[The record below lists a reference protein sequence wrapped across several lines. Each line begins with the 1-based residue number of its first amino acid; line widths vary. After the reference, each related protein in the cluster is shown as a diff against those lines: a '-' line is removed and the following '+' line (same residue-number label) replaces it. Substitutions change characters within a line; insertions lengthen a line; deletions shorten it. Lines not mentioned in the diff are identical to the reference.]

1 MVNIKAIG
9 IHNIKSLT
17 KNFRLPDW
25 RKEQKGQKIMYGIY
39 KAATDGTLKPID
51 KAIIM
56 FLFTL
61 CGTKGYCWPSYET
74 IAKNT
79 GVSRRYVIQ
88 RMKFLEFKGYVLRS
102 KGTRKTS
109 NAQSSNK
116 YFINNNPE

>member
-1 MVNIKAIG
+1 M
-9 IHNIKSLT
+9 
-17 KNFRLPDW
+17 F
-25 RKEQKGQKIMYGIY
+25 GIY
-39 KAATDGTLKPID
+39 KAATDHRLQPVD

-74 IAKNT
+74 IAKNA
-79 GVSRRYVIQ
+79 GISRRYAIK
-88 RMKFLEFKGYVLRS
+88 RMKYLEDVGYVLRS

-109 NAQSSNK
+109 NVQSSNK

>member
-1 MVNIKAIG
+1 MIISDQIG
-9 IHNIKSLT
+9 THNIKTAT

-25 RKEQKGQKIMYGIY
+25 RKLSKRAKQMYGIY
-39 KAATDGTLKPID
+39 KAATDETLKPID

-74 IAKNT
+74 IAKNC
-79 GVSRRYVIQ
+79 GVSRRYAIRRV
-88 RMKFLEFKGYVLRS
+88 KFLEYRGYICHS
-102 KGTRKTS
+102 KGTRETS

-116 YFINNNPE
+116 YYINNNPE